1 MIICLNCG
9 FIKEPDDEGN
19 YCAFCLT
26 ELYED
31 YDNKFFDILGTET
44 SVVVA
49 AEVE

>member
-9 FIKEPDDEGN
+9 FIKEPEDEGD

-31 YDNKFFDILGTET
+31 YDNEFFDILET
-44 SVVVA
+44 DMASVVVA
-49 AEVE
+49 KVE